1 MIYVVDLDDTL
12 VCSTMLNNDSY
23 NYALECFGYNRLTTN
38 ERITRER
45 LDFVDDVLI
54 KDIILL
60 KQYYFIQEWLPYRVI
75 INKLLLNK
83 LSIYKKE
90 NCYLWTKADK
100 NRAFKILS
108 YCNLNNY
115 FKDIIYD
122 DKSNFESSILKLRKV
137 TNSNRFI
144 IYENNRDLFKN
155 QKCKVVDVIKN
166 KFFNV
171 KGYLIG

>member
-1 MIYVVDLDDTL
+1 M
-12 VCSTMLNNDSY
+12 
-23 NYALECFGYNRLTTN
+23 FGYNRLTTN

-60 KQYYFIQEWLPYRVI
+60 KQYYFIQEWLPHRVI

-100 NRAFKILS
+100 NRAFKILI

-144 IYENNRDLFKN
+144 IYEDNRDFFK
-155 QKCKVVDVIKN
+155 IKN
-166 KFFNV
+166 AKC
-171 KGYLIG
+171 